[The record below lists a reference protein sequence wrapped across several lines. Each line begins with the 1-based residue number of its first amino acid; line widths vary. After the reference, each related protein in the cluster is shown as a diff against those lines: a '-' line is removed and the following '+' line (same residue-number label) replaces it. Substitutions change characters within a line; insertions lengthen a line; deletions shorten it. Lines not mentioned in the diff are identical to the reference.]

1 MGEDNIGG
9 NYVLGRPSG
18 EGHGTDRRGILFDWD
33 GTITGTPM
41 ASVVKDEPFTTSS
54 LCTAHANWGNMSVC
68 PHRFSESG
76 GSGDSYNKFDVV
88 VTRDDIPQ
96 FPKVAMVNGE
106 AWHLFLSV
114 DHSYI
119 YSFRNRSLPKAFVFI
134 SKGLDSGHSQL
145 VGFCTPL
152 GVPEEE
158 IKFLGDHPRPVQVD
172 SYVELLQDETGTA
185 YFWDEEV
192 GVLVHFDFL
201 GLQLGTTF
209 VTELQSSMKVAV
221 ILHWYFTFPHLTWP
235 MSNCSVTRA
244 GGAGVVV
251 VVVVV
256 VGGAPPPGHFGD
268 IPAGQAP
275 ASRGQTCV
283 NPGAQA

>member
-1 MGEDNIGG
+1 MIFILSLTLIYKGSPTIFLETSFDYEDNVVG

-54 LCTAHANWGNMSVC
+54 LCTAHPNWGNMSVC

-88 VTRDDIPQ
+88 VTRDDIPE

-119 YSFRNRSLPKAFVFI
+119 YSFRNRSLPKAFVFV

-158 IKFLGDHPRPVQVD
+158 IKFLGNYPRPVQVD

-192 GVLVHFDFL
+192 GVVFRKFKVFEPRTP
-201 GLQLGTTF
+201 Q
-209 VTELQSSMKVAV
+209 TETACVGENGQCPSFR
-221 ILHWYFTFPHLTWP
+221 IETIHPGDTDCTD
-235 MSNCSVTRA
+235 RA
-244 GGAGVVV
+244 YPKYQK
-251 VVVVV
+251 
-256 VGGAPPPGHFGD
+256 PP
-268 IPAGQAP
+268 I
-275 ASRGQTCV
+275 
-283 NPGAQA
+283 